1 MDGMRGLSDRIGQ
14 LFIAGFPGE
23 TPPEPFLEF
32 IQRVQIGGI
41 LLLEENCPT
50 HVQVRQNIERLNGA
64 MSSVPLFIAVDQEG
78 GRVCR
83 LRGAPAELRPAFEYG
98 ELNDTTRF
106 REDYAR
112 AAVYMESLG
121 INMNLAPVAD
131 IALDARNT
139 CLKGRC
145 FGSEAEEVAEF
156 VRASVEVSKS
166 ASILCC
172 LKHFPGLG
180 AAIDDP
186 HLRTAAANY
195 DSIVWQQREKIPFE
209 AGLKA
214 GADLLMTT
222 HMFVPGFDDK
232 MVTVSDKIITELARG
247 QLEFDGPII
256 TDDLTMEGAATLG
269 PYGERAVA
277 AFEAGHDLLL
287 FGRDYEAAMQAYEYF
302 EKACCR
308 NEVTALRIETALD
321 RVAGLKFKLGRSVV
335 S

>member
-1 MDGMRGLSDRIGQ
+1 MDGMRKLSDRIGQ
-14 LFIAGFPGE
+14 LFMVGFPGE

-32 IQRVQIGGI
+32 IQREQIGGI

-50 HVQVRQNIERLNGA
+50 HMQVRKNIERLNGA
-64 MSSVPLFIAVDQEG
+64 MSSVPLFVAVDQEG

-83 LRGAPAELRPAFEYG
+83 LRGAPAELRPAFKYG
-98 ELNDTTRF
+98 ELGDTASF

-121 INMNLAPVAD
+121 INVNLAPVAD
-131 IALDARNT
+131 VSLEARNT

-145 FGSEAEEVAEF
+145 FGKVAEEVAEF
-156 VRASVEVSKS
+156 VKASVEVSQS

-186 HLRTAAANY
+186 HLKTARADY
-195 DSIVWQQREKIPFE
+195 DRIVWQQREKVPFE
-209 AGLKA
+209 VGLKA

-222 HMFVPGFDDK
+222 HMFVPGFDDR
-232 MVTVSDKIITELARG
+232 MVTVSEKIVTELARG

-269 PYGERAVA
+269 SYGERAVA
-277 AFEAGHDLLL
+277 AFKAGHDLLL
-287 FGRDYEAAMQAYEYF
+287 FGCDYEAAMQAYEYF
-302 EKACCR
+302 VDACSR

-321 RVAGLKFKLGRSVV
+321 RVVGLKYKLGRSVV